1 MRTIVIALLALC
13 GMACVG
19 SAMAAD
25 AQTWADR
32 QVLKNWTNAETR
44 AQGEKDSGMSLDHA
58 QKVVADWKTE
68 IQDEK
73 DSSVHSSRQDFG
85 YDSQIAALGALEE
98 SLKGIMAGAERKNT
112 QAVLDKEA
120 DDAAIEAL
128 GLAEKGLAKEHD
140 KISEDIRTI
149 LKADRGCQLLGACSE
164 DEKTRR
170 GKIAKI
176 LDLYAE
182 NFKISCE
189 RADIVKIVFD
199 TEWQVAFLGGKHGA
213 KTETLSG
220 PSESSDTALDRAL
233 TEILMG
239 KCAKFVILLETFGS
253 GQHVDLARCVQP
265 VALDVTTRI
274 FVTLDSVEKLDGQDT
289 YWGSGKADH
298 VVTKYTHAIHS
309 CAKGDRMEPVSAKS
323 SEPMEIRLRL
333 LPSVWVGVVSAV
345 TSSVNVSQPSC
356 PLLALSGHSRHRNNL
371 SVMQPQGR
379 I

>member
-85 YDSQIAALGALEE
+85 YDSQIAALEALEE

-170 GKIAKI
+170 GKIAEI

-182 NFKISCE
+182 NFKISCD
-189 RADIVKIVFD
+189 RADIVKIVLE
-199 TEWQVAFLGGKHGA
+199 TARQVAFLGEKHGA
-213 KTETLSG
+213 KSETLFG
-220 PSESSDTALDRAL
+220 PSESSDTALERAF

-239 KCAKFVILLETFGS
+239 KCAKFEVVLETS
-253 GQHVDLARCVQP
+253 GGAARTSIEAVSSP
-265 VALDVTTRI
+265 SRSMSPPASWLRSTR
-274 FVTLDSVEKLDGQDT
+274 
-289 YWGSGKADH
+289 
-298 VVTKYTHAIHS
+298 
-309 CAKGDRMEPVSAKS
+309 
-323 SEPMEIRLRL
+323 
-333 LPSVWVGVVSAV
+333 
-345 TSSVNVSQPSC
+345 
-356 PLLALSGHSRHRNNL
+356 SRNL
-371 SVMQPQGR
+371 KGR
-379 I
+379 ISTGVAAKPITW